1 MMKKHMR
8 PIASLVGL
16 FLLLVGSGAQAQT
29 LLAAVPT
36 DSSEGGL
43 RLLYYQDAGLTVI
56 GNVKGVPVEL
66 KENQLRA
73 VLRGE
78 RQRWSDG
85 SKVIIALMK
94 TNTNVG
100 LDTGKKIFNMTAH
113 ELNKYWLALVF
124 QGKADAPNFFNTE
137 TELESFV
144 AQTQGAIGVLSQLS
158 GAAKT
163 VLVDGKR
170 SL

>member
-1 MMKKHMR
+1 MIR
-8 PIASLVGL
+8 FLYIVS
-16 FLLLVGSGAQAQT
+16 FTLLLGGYGGTQARAQA
-29 LLAAVPT
+29 LLASAAADST
-36 DSSEGGL
+36 DGGFRIL
-43 RLLYYQDAGLTVI
+43 FYQESGLTVI
-56 GNVKGVPVEL
+56 GHAKGVPAQL
-66 KENQLRA
+66 KESQLKA
-73 VLRGE
+73 ILRGE
-78 RQRWSDG
+78 RQRWADG
-85 SKVIIALMK
+85 TKVIIALMK

-137 TELESFV
+137 PELESFV
-144 AQTQGAIGVLSQLS
+144 AQTQGAIGVLTQLS

-163 VLVDGKR
+163 VLVDGKQ